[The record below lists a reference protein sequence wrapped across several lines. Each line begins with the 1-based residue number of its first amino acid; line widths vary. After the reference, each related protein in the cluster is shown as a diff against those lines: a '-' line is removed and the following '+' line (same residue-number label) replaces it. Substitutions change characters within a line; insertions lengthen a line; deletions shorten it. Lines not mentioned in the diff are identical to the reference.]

1 MNTNNKLAL
10 RRQSIRTLTADE
22 LRMAH
27 GGEGGN
33 GTGTGNGTGKTTKHT
48 TVPTTGTHT
57 GTRTN
62 PTLTATDLPQQTV
75 TVA

>member
-33 GTGTGNGTGKTTKHT
+33 GTGTGNGGGKTTKHT
-48 TVPTTGTHT
+48 TVRTTGT
-57 GTRTN
+57 RQ
-62 PTLTATDLPQQTV
+62 PTLTSTDLPPQTA
-75 TVA
+75 TIG